1 MLPFARASQQFL
13 RANDL
18 LCSREQDSA
27 EHVGQEKLRSI
38 RVGVYGVVAK
48 DIVGSSSS
56 RRVQQNELNK

>member
-18 LCSREQDSA
+18 LCPREQDRA
-27 EHVGQEKLRSI
+27 EHVGQEKLRSSI

-48 DIVGSSSS
+48 DSV
-56 RRVQQNELNK
+56 